1 MIKDSEIEGLKKIL
15 KELRETIEQNDTSKE
30 LQELKK
36 QNQFLGKEKD
46 MKDLMIDQLKKEM
59 EKQIKMF
66 MEAKEKEAQLAK
78 VIQTLTMQ
86 NEMIATQNNAPPKQS
101 PQVPKKQGTNRFSLI

>member
-1 MIKDSEIEGLKKIL
+1 
-15 KELRETIEQNDTSKE
+15 
-30 LQELKK
+30 
-36 QNQFLGKEKD
+36 
-46 MKDLMIDQLKKEM
+46 M

-86 NEMIATQNNAPPKQS
+86 NEMIAT
-101 PQVPKKQGTNRFSLI
+101 

>member
-1 MIKDSEIEGLKKIL
+1 M
-15 KELRETIEQNDTSKE
+15 
-30 LQELKK
+30 
-36 QNQFLGKEKD
+36 GKEKD

-78 VIQTLTMQ
+78 VI
-86 NEMIATQNNAPPKQS
+86 
-101 PQVPKKQGTNRFSLI
+101 